1 MVTLPSANQTIKKIW
16 MKMNKVLVSAC
27 LIGENVRFN
36 KRVKIY
42 ENSRLGDWKLQGRLV
57 PFCPE
62 VAGGL
67 PVPRPC
73 SEISGQDGSTVL
85 QGYAKVMNIKGKDVT
100 QYFLT
105 GAQKALELA
114 CLHKIKLAVLKDGSP
129 SCGSTYIYDGSFSGI
144 KKPGKGITTVLL
156 EKNSIRVFSEREIFK
171 AVEYLKT
178 LDI

>member
-1 MVTLPSANQTIKKIW
+1 
-16 MKMNKVLVSAC
+16 MKMNKILVSAC
-27 LIGENVRFN
+27 LIGENVRYN
-36 KRVKIY
+36 GRVKVN
-42 ENSRLGDWKLQGRLV
+42 ETGWLKDWKRRGRLV
-57 PFCPE
+57 AFCPE

-73 SEISGQDGSTVL
+73 SEISGHDGRTVL
-85 QGYAKVMNIKGKDVT
+85 YGDAKVMNIKGKDVT

-114 CLHKIKLAVLKDGSP
+114 RLHNIKLAVLKDGSP

-156 EKNSIRVFSEREIFK
+156 EEHSIRVFSEREIFK
-171 AVEYLKT
+171 AVNYLKT
-178 LDI
+178 LEV

>member
-1 MVTLPSANQTIKKIW
+1 
-16 MKMNKVLVSAC
+16 MNNVLVSAC
-27 LIGENVRFN
+27 LIGENVRYN
-36 KRVKIY
+36 GRVKLHESGI
-42 ENSRLGDWKLQGRLV
+42 LTDWKLRGRLV

-73 SEISGQDGSTVL
+73 SEILCHNGSAVSH
-85 QGYAKVMNIKGKDVT
+85 GYARIMNIKGKDVT
-100 QYFLT
+100 QYFMT
-105 GAQKALELA
+105 GAQKALELSR
-114 CLHKIKLAVLKDGSP
+114 LHKIKLAVLKDGSP

-144 KKPGKGITTVLL
+144 KKPGKGVTTVLL
-156 EKNSIRVFSEREIFK
+156 QENNIRVFSEWEIPK

>member
-1 MVTLPSANQTIKKIW
+1 MR
-16 MKMNKVLVSAC
+16 MNKVLVSAC
-27 LIGENVRFN
+27 LIGVNVRYN
-36 KRVKIY
+36 GRVTGY
-42 ENSRLGDWKLQGRLV
+42 ESSLLGDWKLRGRLV

-62 VAGGL
+62 VGGGL

-73 SEISGQDGSTVL
+73 SEISGYDGRSVL
-85 QGYAKVMNIKGKDVT
+85 LGHARVMNIKGKDVT

-114 CLHKIKLAVLKDGSP
+114 RLHNIKLSVLKDGSP

-156 EKNSIRVFSEREIFK
+156 EENSIRVFSEREIPE

>member
-1 MVTLPSANQTIKKIW
+1 
-16 MKMNKVLVSAC
+16 MNKILVSAC
-27 LIGENVRFN
+27 LIGENVRYN
-36 KRVKIY
+36 GRVKVD
-42 ENSRLGDWKLQGRLV
+42 ESNWLKGWKLQGRLV

-73 SEISGQDGSTVL
+73 SEISGHDGRTVL
-85 QGYAKVMNIKGKDVT
+85 YGDSRVINIKGKDVT

-105 GAQKALELA
+105 GGQKTLELA
-114 CLHKIKLAVLKDGSP
+114 RLHNIKLAVLKDGSP
-129 SCGSTYIYDGSFSGI
+129 SCGNTYIYDGSFSGI

-156 EKNSIRVFSEREIFK
+156 EENSIRVFSEREILE

-178 LDI
+178 LEI

>member
-1 MVTLPSANQTIKKIW
+1 MH
-16 MKMNKVLVSAC
+16 KVLVSAC
-27 LIGENVRFN
+27 LIGENVRYN
-36 KRVKIY
+36 GRVKVN
-42 ENSRLGDWKLQGRLV
+42 ESSVLGDWKLQGRLV

-73 SEISGQDGSTVL
+73 SEISGHDGSTVL
-85 QGYAKVMNIKGKDVT
+85 HGYARVKNIKGKDVT

-114 CLHKIKLAVLKDGSP
+114 HSRKIKLAVLKDGSP
-129 SCGSTYIYDGSFSGI
+129 SCGSTYVYDGSFSGI
-144 KKPGKGITTVLL
+144 KKPGKGVTTVLL
-156 EKNSIRVFSEREIFK
+156 QENNIRVFSEWEISN

>member
-1 MVTLPSANQTIKKIW
+1 
-16 MKMNKVLVSAC
+16 MNKILVSSC
-27 LIGENVRFN
+27 LIGENVRYN
-36 KRVKIY
+36 GRVKVDK
-42 ENSRLGDWKLQGRLV
+42 SSWLKDWELQGRLV

-67 PVPRPC
+67 PMPRPC
-73 SEISGQDGSTVL
+73 SEISGYDGRTVL
-85 QGYAKVMNIKGKDVT
+85 YEDARVMNIKGKDVT
-100 QYFLT
+100 QWFLT

-114 CLHKIKLAVLKDGSP
+114 RLHNIKLAVLKDGSP

-144 KKPGKGITTVLL
+144 KKPGNGITTVLL
-156 EKNSIRVFSEREIFK
+156 EENSIRVFSERKILE

>member
-1 MVTLPSANQTIKKIW
+1 
-16 MKMNKVLVSAC
+16 MNKILVSAC
-27 LIGENVRFN
+27 LIGENVRYN
-36 KRVKIY
+36 GRVKIN
-42 ENSRLGDWKLQGRLV
+42 ESSWLKDWKVQERLV

-73 SEISGQDGSTVL
+73 SEISGYDGHAVL
-85 QGYAKVMNIKGKDVT
+85 YGDAKVMNIKGKNVT

-114 CLHKIKLAVLKDGSP
+114 RLHNIKLAVLKDGSP

-144 KKPGKGITTVLL
+144 KKPGNGITTVLL
-156 EKNSIRVFSEREIFK
+156 EENRIRVFSEREILE
-171 AVEYLKT
+171 AAEYLKT
-178 LDI
+178 LNI

>member
-1 MVTLPSANQTIKKIW
+1 
-16 MKMNKVLVSAC
+16 MNKVLVSAC

-36 KRVKIY
+36 GRAKVY
-42 ENSRLGDWKLQGRLV
+42 ESSWLAEWELQGCLV
-57 PFCPE
+57 RICPE
-62 VAGGL
+62 VGGGL

-73 SEISGQDGSTVL
+73 SEIHGSDGRSVL
-85 QGYAKVMNIKGKDVT
+85 HGHARVINIEGKDVT
-100 QYFLT
+100 RYFLT

-114 CLHKIKLAVLKDGSP
+114 RLHNIKLAVLKDGSP

-156 EKNSIRVFSEREIFK
+156 EENGVRVFSEREILD

-178 LDI
+178 L

>member
-1 MVTLPSANQTIKKIW
+1 

-36 KRVKIY
+36 ERVKIY
-42 ENSRLGDWKLQGRLV
+42 ENSRLEDWKLQGRLV

-62 VAGGL
+62 VSGGL

-73 SEISGQDGSTVL
+73 SEISGPDGRRVL
-85 QGYAKVMNIKGKDVT
+85 HGDARVMNIKGKDVT

-114 CLHKIKLAVLKDGSP
+114 RLHNIKLAVLKDGSP

-156 EKNSIRVFSEREIFK
+156 EENSIRVFSEREIPE
-171 AVEYLKT
+171 AVEFLKT
-178 LDI
+178 LEV

>member
-1 MVTLPSANQTIKKIW
+1 
-16 MKMNKVLVSAC
+16 MNKILVSAC
-27 LIGENVRFN
+27 LIGENVRYN
-36 KRVKIY
+36 GRVKVD
-42 ENSRLGDWKLQGRLV
+42 ESSWLKGWKLQGRLV

-73 SEISGQDGSTVL
+73 SEISGHHGRTVL
-85 QGYAKVMNIKGKDVT
+85 YGDARVMNIKGKDVT

-114 CLHKIKLAVLKDGSP
+114 RLHNIKLAVLKDGSP

-144 KKPGKGITTVLL
+144 KKPGNGITTVLL
-156 EKNSIRVFSEREIFK
+156 KENNIHVFSEGKILE
-171 AVEYLKT
+171 AAEYLKT

>member
-1 MVTLPSANQTIKKIW
+1 
-16 MKMNKVLVSAC
+16 MNKILVSAC
-27 LIGENVRFN
+27 LIGENVRYN
-36 KRVKIY
+36 GRVKID
-42 ENSRLGDWKLQGRLV
+42 ESSWLKGWKLQGCLV

-73 SEISGQDGSTVL
+73 SEISGHHGRTVL
-85 QGYAKVMNIKGKDVT
+85 YGDARVMNIKGKDVT

-114 CLHKIKLAVLKDGSP
+114 RLHNIKLAVLKDGSP
-129 SCGSTYIYDGSFSGI
+129 SCGSTYIYNGSFSGI
-144 KKPGKGITTVLL
+144 KKPGNGITTVLL
-156 EKNSIRVFSEREIFK
+156 KENNIHVFSEGKILE
-171 AVEYLKT
+171 AAEYLKT

>member
-1 MVTLPSANQTIKKIW
+1 
-16 MKMNKVLVSAC
+16 MNKILVSAC
-27 LIGENVRFN
+27 LIGENVRYN
-36 KRVKIY
+36 GRVKVN
-42 ENSRLGDWKLQGRLV
+42 ETGWLKDWKRRGRLV
-57 PFCPE
+57 AFCPE

-73 SEISGQDGSTVL
+73 SEISGHDGRTVL
-85 QGYAKVMNIKGKDVT
+85 YGDAKVMNIKGKDVT

-114 CLHKIKLAVLKDGSP
+114 RLHNIKLAVLKDGSP

-144 KKPGKGITTVLL
+144 KKPGKGVTTVLL
-156 EKNSIRVFSEREIFK
+156 QENNIRVFSEWEISN

>member
-1 MVTLPSANQTIKKIW
+1 
-16 MKMNKVLVSAC
+16 MNKILVSAC
-27 LIGENVRFN
+27 LIGENVRYN
-36 KRVKIY
+36 GRVKVD
-42 ENSRLGDWKLQGRLV
+42 ESSWLKGWKLQGRLL

-73 SEISGQDGSTVL
+73 SEISGHHGRTVL
-85 QGYAKVMNIKGKDVT
+85 YGDARVMNIKGKDVT

-114 CLHKIKLAVLKDGSP
+114 RLHNIKLAVLKDGSP

-144 KKPGKGITTVLL
+144 KKPGNGITTVLL
-156 EKNSIRVFSEREIFK
+156 KENNIHVFSEGKILE
-171 AVEYLKT
+171 AAEYLKT

>member
-1 MVTLPSANQTIKKIW
+1 
-16 MKMNKVLVSAC
+16 MNKVLVSAC
-27 LIGENVRFN
+27 LNGENVRFN
-36 KRVKIY
+36 GRIKVFESRVVT
-42 ENSRLGDWKLQGRLV
+42 DWKVQGRLV
-57 PFCPE
+57 PCCPE
-62 VAGGL
+62 VDGGL

-73 SEISGQDGSTVL
+73 SEISGYDGRSVL
-85 QGYAKVMNIKGKDVT
+85 HGPARVMNIEGKDVT
-100 QYFLT
+100 RYFLT

-114 CLHKIKLAVLKDGSP
+114 RLHNIKLAVLKDGSP
-129 SCGSTYIYDGSFSGI
+129 SCGSTYIYDGSFSEI

>member
-1 MVTLPSANQTIKKIW
+1 
-16 MKMNKVLVSAC
+16 MNKVLVSAC
-27 LIGENVRFN
+27 LIGENVRYN
-36 KRVKIY
+36 GRVKLHESGI
-42 ENSRLGDWKLQGRLV
+42 LADWKLRGRLV

-67 PVPRPC
+67 PVPRLC
-73 SEISGQDGSTVL
+73 SEILYHDGSAVL
-85 QGYAKVMNIKGKDVT
+85 NGYARIMNIKGKDVT

-114 CLHKIKLAVLKDGSP
+114 GLRKIKLAVLKDGSP

-144 KKPGKGITTVLL
+144 QKPGKGVTTVLL
-156 EKNSIRVFSEREIFK
+156 QENNIHVFNEWEIPK

-178 LDI
+178 LEI

>member
-1 MVTLPSANQTIKKIW
+1 
-16 MKMNKVLVSAC
+16 MNKVLVSAC
-27 LIGENVRFN
+27 LIGENVRYN
-36 KRVKIY
+36 GRVKVN
-42 ENSRLGDWKLQGRLV
+42 ESGWLKDWKRRGRLV
-57 PFCPE
+57 AFCPE

-73 SEISGQDGSTVL
+73 SEISGHDGRTVL
-85 QGYAKVMNIKGKDVT
+85 YGDARVMNIKGKDVT

-114 CLHKIKLAVLKDGSP
+114 RLHNIKLAVLKDGSP

-156 EKNSIRVFSEREIFK
+156 EEYSIRVFSEREIPE
-171 AVEYLKT
+171 AVNYLKT
-178 LDI
+178 LEV